1 MFGCAVGEESL
12 ASGSGGLWPMDLF
25 VFWCFFLP
33 VSCFYLACPRCVTLK
48 LHNSTLAR
56 GCISIP
62 MLSGHGPHVPARVLS
77 QLSALRTDVH
87 RPSPIAHGGFF
98 TMLSWLRGGRS
109 GSIGICIVCHHLPRC
124 IHLSHR
130 RICTITTLLTAIPAL
145 HMSHTTYLIIPPPVD
160 ILRHTSALALPIP
173 CLPACL
179 SLHHR
184 LAC

>member
-1 MFGCAVGEESL
+1 MRGRRVVVGL
-12 ASGSGGLWPMDLF
+12 GLRWVVAHGLVCVL
-25 VFWCFFLP
+25 VFFFLP
-33 VSCFYLACPRCVTLK
+33 ASCFCLACARCVTLK

-109 GSIGICIVCHHLPRC
+109 GSIGICIVCSIFLVASIYRTDASVLLLLFSLRYLPFTH
-124 IHLSHR
+124 HLSH
-130 RICTITTLLTAIPAL
+130 
-145 HMSHTTYLIIPPPVD
+145 HPPPVD